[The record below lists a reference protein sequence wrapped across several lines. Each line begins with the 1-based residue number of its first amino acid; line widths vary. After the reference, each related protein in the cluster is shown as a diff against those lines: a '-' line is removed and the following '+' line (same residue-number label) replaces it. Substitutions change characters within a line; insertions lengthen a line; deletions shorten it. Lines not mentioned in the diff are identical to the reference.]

1 MLLARTSDN
10 NPSGV
15 LCSTAG
21 FVLCVG
27 RLGQSTLACCSAA
40 FKVRDGSTVFNLITF
55 LLNFFK

>member
-40 FKVRDGSTVFNLITF
+40 FKVPSDLTLRLW
-55 LLNFFK
+55 LAA